1 METLQREDPP
11 GELWPTLVRRIHFT
25 PQQQQ
30 QLATAWELYSQQ
42 KGILLQ
48 RQAGV
53 VQRLQLLLSAQ
64 GEDASVPSEQ
74 KSGIASDGSRLP
86 SVSSSGNSDV
96 QGLNAGPAL
105 LPLEAAGPAL
115 LPLEAAE
122 EADKLLSEVL
132 RIMQLLTQQQR
143 RMVTFYIN
151 ALTAEQ
157 HTNLVLNAYPF
168 FLSAPKGKAA
178 STVFACFFGV

>member
-11 GELWPTLVRRIHFT
+11 GELWPTLVRMIHFT

-53 VQRLQLLLSAQ
+53 VQRLQALLSAQ
-64 GEDASVPSEQ
+64 GEETSVSSVPSEQ
-74 KSGIASDGSRLP
+74 KGEMASDGSRIP
-86 SVSSSGNSDV
+86 SVSSSGSSGSNV
-96 QGLNAGPAL
+96 QGLN
-105 LPLEAAGPAL
+105 AAGPAL
-115 LPLEAAE
+115 LLLEAAE
-122 EADKLLSEVL
+122 EVERLLSEVL
-132 RIMQLLTQQQR
+132 RITQLLTQQQR
-143 RMVTFYIN
+143 RIVTFYIN

-178 STVFACFFGV
+178 